1 MIAVADGCLT
11 ENMVKFSQK
20 SACCVVMASDGYPV
34 KYESGFEITVDSDFD
49 DNLYVAGAKLSG
61 DKLLTAGGRVLGV
74 TAVENTLSEAI
85 KKAYSSVKKVR
96 FANAF
101 YRNDIGAKAMSVIK
115 EEK

>member
-1 MIAVADGCLT
+1 
-11 ENMVKFSQK
+11 
-20 SACCVVMASDGYPV
+20 MASDGYPV

-85 KKAYSSVKKVR
+85 NKAYSSVKKVR
-96 FANAF
+96 YANAF
-101 YRNDIGAKAMSVIK
+101 YSNDIGAKAMSVIK